1 MIPAAAE
8 RSILRRPIR
17 GSIVLKMLVI
27 GALIL
32 LLLIPLGMVR
42 GLITEREQRRDQVA
56 GEVASIWGHA
66 QTLGGPVLIVP
77 YLVHMRDEKGKITS
91 TSTCLAYFLPETLKI
106 DGRIQPERR
115 SRGIFEVAVYQAE
128 LRWAATFR
136 RPSFASWRIS
146 EQDVLWDEAVLAIG
160 VPDMRGIRRA
170 VELDWEGKKLAL
182 TPGGAVDGLWT
193 TGLRTPVPGLA
204 VGKEGDA
211 YHLSFDLPIKGSS
224 ELRLLPFGQQTTA
237 TLRSIWPDPSF
248 TGAFL
253 PESRRVGPG
262 GFEATWSVPYFGRG
276 YPQQWLETEVN
287 KIFRGTGIDEA
298 EIYRGVVTMA
308 SNVASESA
316 FGVGLFLPV
325 DAYQKT
331 ERSVKYGALFLL
343 LTFLTFFLYE
353 VFNPFSLHPLQYL
366 LVGAALC
373 LFYLLLLSI
382 SEHVPFGL
390 SYAIASAA
398 TIGLIAGYSAAILR
412 GRLRALGTA
421 AALAALYGYLYV
433 LLQAE
438 DYALLLGTLGLFV
451 ILALVMYATRRI
463 DWYAPRPGAREGKA
477 ELAPEV

>member
-8 RSILRRPIR
+8 RNILRRPVR
-17 GSIVLKMLVI
+17 GSIILKMSVI

-42 GLITEREQRRDQVA
+42 GLIAERAQRRDQVV
-56 GEVASIWGHA
+56 GEIAAIWGHA
-66 QTLGGPVLIVP
+66 QTLGGPVLLVP
-77 YLVHMRDEKGKITS
+77 YQVHSRDTKGKIVGS
-91 TSTCLAYFLPETLKI
+91 SRYLAYFLPETLKI

-115 SRGIFEVAVYQAE
+115 SRGIFEAAVYQAE

-136 RPSFASWRIS
+136 RPGFSTWRIP
-146 EQDVLWDEAVLAIG
+146 EQDVLWDEAALAIG

-170 VELDWEGKKLAL
+170 VELAWEGRKLAL
-182 TPGGAVDGLWT
+182 KPGGAVEGLWT
-193 TGLRTPVPGLA
+193 TGLRTPVPGLVA
-204 VGKEGDA
+204 GKEGDA
-211 YHLSFDLPIKGSS
+211 YNLSFDMAINGSS
-224 ELRLLPFGQQTTA
+224 ELMLLPFGQQTTA
-237 TLRSIWPDPSF
+237 TLRSTWPDPSF

-253 PESRRVGPG
+253 PESRKVGPD
-262 GFEATWSVPYFGRG
+262 GFEATWNVPYFGRG
-276 YPQQWLETEVN
+276 YPQQWLEGEVD
-287 KIFRGTGIDEA
+287 KVIRRGGGGGVEV
-298 EIYRGVVTMA
+298 YRGDVTTATAGSVVA
-308 SNVASESA
+308 ESA

-398 TIGLIAGYSAAILR
+398 TIGLIAGYSMAILR

-421 AALAALYGYLYV
+421 GALAALYGYLYV

-438 DYALLLGTLGLFV
+438 DYALLLGSIGLFA

-463 DWYAPRPGAREGKA
+463 DWYAPRPAAGEGA
-477 ELAPEV
+477 V